1 MGEDYFGPAP
11 GIDPGDA
18 LSGLTGGAMGGLA
31 LGGSI
36 GAIGGPIGAGI
47 GGLVGL
53 IGGLFGKSEA
63 QVRRERAIQALQQL
77 RLNRQHTLSSTAKI
91 MGEQALGLSAAATGS
106 AKARA
111 LKEGRT
117 DASGDIA
124 AAQQGVA
131 AQTTPA
137 LWGALNN
144 INQTY
149 DTMQSKLGM
158 DYASSPIPPSLGS
171 SALTLGSSL
180 LKMRQAAD
188 YIDILRGMTT
198 PGTTPAVTPKTDIT
212 PGISIPEFNS
222 GMGEYMWGPP

>member
-31 LGGSI
+31 L
-36 GAIGGPIGAGI
+36 GGPIGAGI

-180 LKMRQAAD
+180 LKLRQAAD
-188 YIDILRGMTT
+188 YIGILKGNS
-198 PGTTPAVTPKTDIT
+198 GVTPEDVASNEALPKFKPDFSQIDLNVM
-212 PGISIPEFNS
+212 PEYNP
-222 GMGEYMWGPP
+222 WGN